1 MAEFILSLS
10 DNPLILLFLINI
22 LLFIVGMFL
31 DAGPAIIILGPILG
45 PIFVDLGVHPVH
57 FAIIMSVNLTVGLA
71 TPPMGLVLFVASTVS
86 GEKVETIAKAILP
99 FLAVEVLVIFLIT
112 YFPFISM
119 TIPRLTGFVNDGSQ
133 GCRSDQ
139 SIGRLFMLK
148 GLTTAAMAA
157 AILAGSALA
166 SFAASHADFMIR
178 ATANS
183 NENDE
188 DYDGL
193 IVFKNYVEAASN
205 GKIAVELFI
214 GTQLCSKGAEC
225 IQGVADGSIDV
236 YISTSGGAAGIFP
249 YVQVLDLPYLMSD
262 DRVAETVLAG
272 RFHPKLR
279 DMALE
284 DSGGQ
289 VRLMTIGNT
298 GGWRNFA
305 NTKRRV
311 QQPADMEGLK
321 IRTVVADLPQELV
334 RALGAS
340 PTPIPWP
347 ELFTSFQTGVVEG
360 SKNGITD
367 IMGMKFP
374 DAGLQYVTL
383 DGHAYMGALWWM
395 NNEKFLAMPEDLRRV
410 VVDGFYQLQQ
420 ATFASPKRKSIQAYA
435 DFVAGGGDLYVPTP
449 EEKAAFKSAAA
460 PVYDWFKA
468 NVDRGDAIFSALTE
482 AVAAAEADIDGG
494 RMMDLK

>member
-1 MAEFILSLS
+1 
-10 DNPLILLFLINI
+10 
-22 LLFIVGMFL
+22 
-31 DAGPAIIILGPILG
+31 
-45 PIFVDLGVHPVH
+45 
-57 FAIIMSVNLTVGLA
+57 
-71 TPPMGLVLFVASTVS
+71 
-86 GEKVETIAKAILP
+86 
-99 FLAVEVLVIFLIT
+99 
-112 YFPFISM
+112 
-119 TIPRLTGFVNDGSQ
+119 
-133 GCRSDQ
+133 
-139 SIGRLFMLK
+139 MLK
-148 GLTTAAMAA
+148 TMIKSVAISALMAGAAMTASAA
-157 AILAGSALA
+157 DYTL
-166 SFAASHADFMIR
+166 R

-193 IVFKNYVEAASN
+193 VVFKNYVEAASN
-205 GKIAVELFI
+205 GAIEVELFI
-214 GTQLCSKGAEC
+214 GTQLCSNGAEC
-225 IQGVADGSIDV
+225 LQGVADGSIDI
-236 YISTSGGAAGIFP
+236 YISTSGGASGLFP
-249 YVQVLDLPYLMSD
+249 YVQVLDLPYLMAD
-262 DRVAETVLAG
+262 DRVAEHVLSG
-272 RFHPKLR
+272 DFTRTMR

-284 DSGGQ
+284 DSGNAI
-289 VRLMTIGNT
+289 RLMTIGNT

-311 QQPADMEGLK
+311 AEPGDMEGLK

-395 NNEKFLAMPEDLRRV
+395 NNETFMGMPDDLKTV
-410 VVDGFYQLQQ
+410 IVDGFYALQQ
-420 ATFASPKRKSIQAYA
+420 ATFASPKRKSIQAYS

-449 EEKAAFKSAAA
+449 AEKAAFKDAAA

-468 NVDRGDAIFSALTE
+468 NVQGGEKIFDALTA
-482 AVAAAEADIDGG
+482 AVAEAEADINAG
-494 RMMDLK
+494 RSKDLN

>member
-1 MAEFILSLS
+1 MKRIFKR
-10 DNPLILLFLINI
+10 LIL
-22 LLFIVGMFL
+22 
-31 DAGPAIIILGPILG
+31 
-45 PIFVDLGVHPVH
+45 
-57 FAIIMSVNLTVGLA
+57 
-71 TPPMGLVLFVASTVS
+71 
-86 GEKVETIAKAILP
+86 
-99 FLAVEVLVIFLIT
+99 
-112 YFPFISM
+112 
-119 TIPRLTGFVNDGSQ
+119 
-133 GCRSDQ
+133 
-139 SIGRLFMLK
+139 
-148 GLTTAAMAA
+148 AAMMTATAVVAQAA
-157 AILAGSALA
+157 
-166 SFAASHADFMIR
+166 DYTIR

-193 IVFKNYVEAASN
+193 VVFKNYVESASN
-205 GKIAVELFI
+205 GAIAVELFI

-225 IQGVADGSIDV
+225 LQGVADGSIDV

-249 YVQVLDLPYLMSD
+249 YVQILDVPYLMSD
-262 DRVAETVLAG
+262 DRIAEHVLSG
-272 RFHPKLR
+272 DFTRKLR
-279 DMALE
+279 DMALK
-284 DSGGQ
+284 DSGNKI
-289 VRLMTIGNT
+289 RLMTVGNT

-311 QQPADMEGLK
+311 QNPDDMGGLK

-334 RALGAS
+334 KALGAS

-374 DAGLQYVTL
+374 DAGLKYVTL

-395 NNEKFLAMPEDLRRV
+395 NNDKFMSMPDGLKTV
-410 VVDGFYQLQQ
+410 IVDGFYQLQQ

-449 EEKAAFKSAAA
+449 AEKAAFKKAST
-460 PVYDWFKA
+460 PVYDWFKS
-468 NVDRGDAIFSALTE
+468 NVEGGEEVFNAFTA
-482 AVAAAEADIDGG
+482 AVSAAEADVNGG
-494 RMMDLK
+494 RNKDIN

>member
-1 MAEFILSLS
+1 MKKILKPLVMGVIMA
-10 DNPLILLFLINI
+10 
-22 LLFIVGMFL
+22 
-31 DAGPAIIILGPILG
+31 
-45 PIFVDLGVHPVH
+45 
-57 FAIIMSVNLTVGLA
+57 
-71 TPPMGLVLFVASTVS
+71 
-86 GEKVETIAKAILP
+86 
-99 FLAVEVLVIFLIT
+99 
-112 YFPFISM
+112 
-119 TIPRLTGFVNDGSQ
+119 
-133 GCRSDQ
+133 
-139 SIGRLFMLK
+139 
-148 GLTTAAMAA
+148 LTTVAVQAA
-157 AILAGSALA
+157 
-166 SFAASHADFMIR
+166 DYTIR

-193 IVFKNYVEAASN
+193 VVFKNYVESASN
-205 GKIAVELFI
+205 GAIAVELFI

-225 IQGVADGSIDV
+225 LQGVADGSIDV

-249 YVQVLDLPYLMSD
+249 YVQILDVPYLMSD
-262 DRVAETVLAG
+262 DRIAEHVLSG
-272 RFHPKLR
+272 DFTRKLR
-279 DMALE
+279 AMALK
-284 DSGGQ
+284 DSGNKI
-289 VRLMTIGNT
+289 RLMTVGNT

-311 QQPADMEGLK
+311 QNPGDMSGLK

-374 DAGLQYVTL
+374 DAGLKYVTL

-395 NNEKFLAMPEDLRRV
+395 NNDKFMSMPEGLRTV
-410 VVDGFYQLQQ
+410 VADGFYQLQQ

-449 EEKAAFKSAAA
+449 AEKAAFKKAAA
-460 PVYDWFKA
+460 PVYDWFKS
-468 NVDRGDAIFSALTE
+468 NVDGGEEVFN
-482 AVAAAEADIDGG
+482 AVTAAVNKAEADVGGG
-494 RMMDLK
+494 RSKDIN

>member
-1 MAEFILSLS
+1 MKLSSALKS
-10 DNPLILLFLINI
+10 LM
-22 LLFIVGMFL
+22 V
-31 DAGPAIIILGPILG
+31 
-45 PIFVDLGVHPVH
+45 
-57 FAIIMSVNLTVGLA
+57 A
-71 TPPMGLVLFVASTVS
+71 TM
-86 GEKVETIAKAILP
+86 
-99 FLAVEVLVIFLIT
+99 
-112 YFPFISM
+112 
-119 TIPRLTGFVNDGSQ
+119 
-133 GCRSDQ
+133 
-139 SIGRLFMLK
+139 
-148 GLTTAAMAA
+148 LTTGAAQAA
-157 AILAGSALA
+157 
-166 SFAASHADFMIR
+166 DYTIR

-193 IVFKNYVEAASN
+193 IVFKSFVEAASN
-205 GKIAVELFI
+205 GAIEVELFI

-225 IQGVADGSIDV
+225 LQGIADGSIDV
-236 YISTSGGAAGIFP
+236 YISTSGGASGIFP
-249 YVQVLDLPYLMSD
+249 YVQVLDLPYLMRD
-262 DRVAETVLAG
+262 DRVAEAVLTSDFV
-272 RFHPKLR
+272 RTMR

-284 DSGGQ
+284 DSGGAI
-289 VRLMTIGNT
+289 RLMTIGNT

-311 QQPADMEGLK
+311 AEPTDMEGLK

-334 RALGAS
+334 KALGAS

-395 NNEKFLAMPEDLRRV
+395 NNDKFMGMPEDMRKV
-410 VVDGFYQLQQ
+410 VVDGFSALQQ

-449 EEKAAFKSAAA
+449 AQKAGFAEAAT
-460 PVYDWFKA
+460 PVYDWFKS
-468 NVDRGDAIFSALTE
+468 NVDGGEKIFDALTS
-482 AVAAAEADIDGG
+482 AVADAEAAIDA
-494 RMMDLK
+494 DLAKDLN